1 MNAAKNVSKKGTIR
15 SPLLDNQ
22 VGTFVS
28 TIPGTFPIA
37 INENSFANIL
47 NLFPQMPSLLRSS
60 SGLLISY
67 DITRQ
72 KIRLS
77 SNYMTGM
84 WFSVSNFTSKHPVN
98 TPCKVLTSLQRV

>member
-1 MNAAKNVSKKGTIR
+1 MNAAKNVPGQGAIR
-15 SPLLDNQ
+15 SPLLDNRDI
-22 VGTFVS
+22 FFDN
-28 TIPGTFPIA
+28 TFPIA
-37 INENSFANIL
+37 INENSFTNIL
-47 NLFPQMPSLLRSS
+47 NLLPQMPSLFRSS
-60 SGLLISY
+60 SGLLNPY

-98 TPCKVLTSLQRV
+98 TPCTNDSSKGIIPL

>member
-1 MNAAKNVSKKGTIR
+1 MNAAKPVSEKGTIR
-15 SPLLDNQ
+15 SPLLDNRYIC
-22 VGTFVS
+22 FDN
-28 TIPGTFPIA
+28 TFPIA

-60 SGLLISY
+60 SGLLNPY
-67 DITRQ
+67 DISRQ

-98 TPCKVLTSLQRV
+98 TPCTNDSSKGIIPL